1 MVELVTLKKNCR
13 KPVWLSWAAALI
25 LGVLLVGPAGWCGQ
39 IASPA
44 KPAQPEPQTKPAPA
58 TPIAEKKVELDGYDP
73 WNPAW
78 DRMIE
83 RALPRDLISK
93 RRAAAV
99 EPLCPRFREMSRTDR
114 RAFWAYFFQAL
125 AGAEA
130 GLKPTASVRH
140 NDPAVAVMDP
150 VTHRIIRQEGLLQ
163 LAYADSRRYGCNF
176 DWQRDKL
183 LPEHDPAKT
192 ILNPRNNLL
201 CGIRILKNQLI
212 KQHRPLLSDSS
223 YWVTLRP
230 GHMSFKLFLKQM
242 ANEPAVCGSPMRA
255 TEALPVSE
263 ADSARPSGAGAKP
276 RLSPDAGAA
285 DAGAADGAKADA
297 AAADS
302 RARAPAAAEDGS
314 PALPE
319 RARPKP

>member
-1 MVELVTLKKNCR
+1 MPELVTLERNCR
-13 KPVWLSWAAALI
+13 QPVSLRRAAALFF
-25 LGVLLVGPAGWCGQ
+25 GAVLLGPAGWSGQ
-39 IASPA
+39 VRSPA
-44 KPAQPEPQTKPAPA
+44 APAQPEPQTKPAPP

-99 EPLCPRFREMSRTDR
+99 QPLCPRFRSMSRTDR

-140 NDPAVAVMDP
+140 NDPAVAVTDP

-163 LAYADSRRYGCNF
+163 LAYADSRRYGCDF

-201 CGIRILKNQLI
+201 CGIRILKHQLI
-212 KQHRPLLSDSS
+212 KLHQPLLDDSS

-242 ANEPAVCGSPMRA
+242 ANVPAACGSPIRA
-255 TEALPVSE
+255 TEVLPVSE
-263 ADSARPSGAGAKP
+263 AESARPSHAASKP
-276 RLSPDAGAA
+276 RLSSD
-285 DAGAADGAKADA
+285 
-297 AAADS
+297 
-302 RARAPAAAEDGS
+302 PAAAKQDS
-314 PALPE
+314 PELPE
-319 RARPKP
+319 RTGPKP